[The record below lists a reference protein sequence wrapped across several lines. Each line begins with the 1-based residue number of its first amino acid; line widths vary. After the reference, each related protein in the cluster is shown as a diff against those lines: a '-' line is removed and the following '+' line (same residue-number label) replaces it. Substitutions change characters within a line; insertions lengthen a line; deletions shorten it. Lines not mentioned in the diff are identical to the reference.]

1 MKKCTGMKKSKSFS
15 MQRQKLL
22 RRSLKWWSVKNLHTT
37 IDKQIDIIW
46 SVMETEA
53 EVAEYIDNFSF
64 SEINLQAVKNSKVK
78 FIEINQKIL
87 MHIQKKQL
95 HGYNLEGVRNTVQLE
110 IETLRKETSLM

>member
-1 MKKCTGMKKSKSFS
+1 MHWNENIE
-15 MQRQKLL
+15 RLL
-22 RRSLKWWSVKNLHTT
+22 NATT
-37 IDKQIDIIW
+37 KAVEALVEMVECEELTHNIDKQIDIIW

-64 SEINLQAVKNSKVK
+64 AEVNLQAVKSSKEK

-95 HGYNLEGVRNTVQLE
+95 HGYNLEGIRNTVQLE

>member
-1 MKKCTGMKKSKSFS
+1 MHWNEKIE
-15 MQRQKLL
+15 KLL
-22 RRSLKWWSVKNLHTT
+22 NATT
-37 IDKQIDIIW
+37 KAVEALAEMVECEELTHNIDKQIDIIW

-64 SEINLQAVKNSKVK
+64 AEVNLQAVKSSKEK

-95 HGYNLEGVRNTVQLE
+95 HGYNLEGIRNTVQLE

>member
-1 MKKCTGMKKSKSFS
+1 MHENIE
-15 MQRQKLL
+15 RLL
-22 RRSLKWWSVKNLHTT
+22 NATT
-37 IDKQIDIIW
+37 KAVEALVEMVEFEELTHNIDKQIDIIW

-64 SEINLQAVKNSKVK
+64 AEVNLQAVKSSKEK

-95 HGYNLEGVRNTVQLE
+95 HGYNLEGIRNTVQLE

>member
-1 MKKCTGMKKSKSFS
+1 MHENIE
-15 MQRQKLL
+15 RLL
-22 RRSLKWWSVKNLHTT
+22 NAMTKAVEAFVEMVECEELTHN

-64 SEINLQAVKNSKVK
+64 AEVNLQAVKSSKEK
-78 FIEINQKIL
+78 FIEINQRIL

-95 HGYNLEGVRNTVQLE
+95 HGYNLEGIRNTVQLE

>member
-1 MKKCTGMKKSKSFS
+1 MHENIE
-15 MQRQKLL
+15 RLL
-22 RRSLKWWSVKNLHTT
+22 NAMTKAVEALVEMVECEELTHN

-64 SEINLQAVKNSKVK
+64 AEVNLQAVKSSKEK

-95 HGYNLEGVRNTVQLE
+95 HGYNLEGIRNTVQLE